1 MPSAFG
7 IQLSFEILNFTS
19 SMRVSSFLLCLLL
32 FKGALSTLT
41 GQPSDHVAM
50 QAVLLGTGFPAPDPD
65 RAGPSNAVIVGE
77 KIFIVDTG
85 RGVTMRLAALRRRP
99 SRLDAVFL
107 THLHSDHTAD
117 LPDLFA
123 TTWIM
128 GRSKPLELYGPQGIA
143 EMAASVKQFLA
154 EDIHIR
160 RDLTE
165 MLPAQGAEINT
176 HIVHPGIV
184 YDDGEVKAIAFAV
197 DHAPVKPAFGYRF
210 EAHGRVIVF
219 SGDYHPHEDTVQA
232 VKGADVLVSEV
243 YLPEYFDRIQ
253 KAESAQTLKRYH
265 CTPEQAAQLAASA
278 GVKKLIFTHIIPAES
293 ADEIVRRARKVFS
306 GEVVAGTDLMR
317 F

>member
-1 MPSAFG
+1 MPKLPRL
-7 IQLSFEILNFTS
+7 IVVVL
-19 SMRVSSFLLCLLL
+19 V
-32 FKGALSTLT
+32 ALTT
-41 GQPSDHVAM
+41 IAQKTPTPVAM
-50 QAVLLGTGFPAPDPD
+50 EGVLLGTGFPAPDPD
-65 RAGPSNAVIVGE
+65 RAGPSNAVLVCD
-77 KIFIVDTG
+77 KTFIVDTG
-85 RGVTMRLAALRRRP
+85 RGVTMRLAALRKRP
-99 SRLDAVFL
+99 SRIDAVFL

-117 LPDLFA
+117 LPDLFD
-123 TTWIM
+123 TTWVV
-128 GRSKPLELYGPQGIA
+128 GRSRPLELYGPQGVSSL
-143 EMAASVKQFLA
+143 AAGVKQFLA

-176 HIVHPGIV
+176 HTVQPGTI
-184 YDDGEVKAIAFAV
+184 YDDGEVKVIAFTV

-243 YLPEYFDRIQ
+243 YLPEYFDRVE
-253 KAESAQTLKRYH
+253 KSASSSERLKRYH
-265 CTPEQAAQLAASA
+265 CTPEEAADLATKA

-293 ADEIVRRARKVFS
+293 ADEIVLRARKFFS
-306 GEVVAGTDLMR
+306 GEVIAGKDLMR